1 MKKTDLT
8 MYPVKNQIQ
17 LIKLNHKI
25 QRAMVEAKTWEQL
38 RSTITSMV
46 DATEDALKFFET
58 KYKNN

>member
-1 MKKTDLT
+1 MEKIDLT

-17 LIKLNHKI
+17 LIKSNIKI
-25 QRAMVEAKTWEQL
+25 QKAMVEAESWEKL

-46 DATEDALKFFET
+46 DATEDALEFFET